1 MAEVARKELAGEP
14 ITEDEYW
21 MIFYVHNYLFTVLY
35 GLWQGEGEPDPVA
48 LITDV
53 ASNPSAGTALQE
65 AVGDVDY
72 IYAVVTLPD
81 GTLQLTRGG
90 VFSYYEFVHDI
101 NDRMTDDAW
110 RAQVASGDL
119 PPRPAWTSAFFSE

>member
-1 MAEVARKELAGEP
+1 MGELRTIEIDFDVHKKIEAERTSFSESPNDVLRRLLRLGNAAA
-14 ITEDEYW
+14 TEAAKGRGRSW
-21 MIFYVHNYLFTVLY
+21 S
-35 GLWQGEGEPDPVA
+35 GKG
-48 LITDV
+48 
-53 ASNPSAGTALQE
+53 
-65 AVGDVDY
+65 
-72 IYAVVTLPD
+72 VTLPD